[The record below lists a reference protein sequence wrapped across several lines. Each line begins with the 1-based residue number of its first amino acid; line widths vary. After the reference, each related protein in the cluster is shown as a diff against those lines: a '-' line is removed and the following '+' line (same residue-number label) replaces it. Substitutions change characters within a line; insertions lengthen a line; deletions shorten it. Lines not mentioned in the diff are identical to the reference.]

1 MDKLRYHKLKGK
13 VPKAEIKAIL
23 GQARC
28 NQIYSLDTASSY
40 GDSELILG
48 NIGVSDFEI
57 IAKLPALGQSNDK
70 PYEVFSNSLKSSL
83 KNLRKS
89 SIETI
94 LLHRPEELLSSFGDD
109 IYKSLLKLKDN
120 GLANRIGISI
130 YSPEFLGAIIPK
142 YHFDVI
148 QVPINIFDRR
158 IISSGW
164 LNKLCEMSTSIIAR
178 SVFLQGILLSELDEL
193 PAYFLGGIF
202 ILSIG

>member
-1 MDKLRYHKLKGK
+1 MRRNSLKVYPVIRIYSKVMNPSEKLVIGTAQFGQNYGITNSKGK

-158 IISSGW
+158 IISSG
-164 LNKLCEMSTSIIAR
+164 
-178 SVFLQGILLSELDEL
+178 G
-193 PAYFLGGIF
+193 
-202 ILSIG
+202 